1 MKNGFVVAVVCAAIS
16 VSGVAIAKTPRAATP
31 VTLTLSGEGR
41 WSVSCTLEVG
51 NGLINREEFKSG
63 RAAPTVFRSENL
75 KHGSCDYKVGPDK
88 ALTVAVDGDAW
99 ACPLGSVADAKCEQV
114 FAPGATGSLRLMRR
128 GER

>member
-1 MKNGFVVAVVCAAIS
+1 MKGQFFIAAACVVIAA
-16 VSGVAIAKTPRAATP
+16 SGTASAKSTAAAP
-31 VTLTLSGEGR
+31 IVLTLAGEGR

-63 RAAPTVFRSENL
+63 RAAPTVFQSANL

-88 ALTVAVDGDAW
+88 ALTVTIEGDGW
-99 ACPLGSVADAKCEQV
+99 ACPLNSAADAKCEQV
-114 FAPGATGSLRLMRR
+114 FAPGASGSLRLMRR